1 MKRTNNDQTV
11 MDNAGGARV
20 EVNINTNEPKKKG
33 GFKRGA
39 VVGTLGGIFL
49 GGAGVAYAIENE
61 ITMNDVKEGIND
73 IMEDVNRGIEAATNG
88 DSTSE
93 KTATNETSAEQTAAN
108 ETPADEVTVGGDE
121 QSTDETPVGGDEQ
134 TTGEAPATGDE
145 RLTGEEVVDALKDSV
160 NNEEVPVEE
169 DERLTGEEVVD
180 ALKGATADDVVED
193 DDFVTIETPDM
204 IVNIDESISIAESV
218 NDDMTFD
225 EAFAAARAEVGAG
238 GAFEWRGGVY
248 GTYYAEEWESMS
260 AEEKAEFGDQFEFI
274 AADEAEPEPIDVTV
288 DELLA
293 AEDEVVAVPEPAVDP
308 EPEIEV
314 EVDNVYH
321 VEDAHGNEAS
331 FIEVAVDGED
341 VHLVDEDG
349 DGVIDVMVYDENG
362 DGVIDEAEM
371 FDVSEEGLMV
381 EDFVEMVEE
390 PAADDLMPA
399 DDVITDDLVDD
410 DVVADDA
417 IM

>member
-1 MKRTNNDQTV
+1 MRKD
-11 MDNAGGARV
+11 
-20 EVNINTNEPKKKG
+20 
-33 GFKRGA
+33 
-39 VVGTLGGIFL
+39 
-49 GGAGVAYAIENE
+49 
-61 ITMNDVKEGIND
+61 
-73 IMEDVNRGIEAATNG
+73 
-88 DSTSE
+88 
-93 KTATNETSAEQTAAN
+93 
-108 ETPADEVTVGGDE
+108 
-121 QSTDETPVGGDEQ
+121 
-134 TTGEAPATGDE
+134 
-145 RLTGEEVVDALKDSV
+145 VVDALKDSV

-204 IVNIDESISIAESV
+204 IVNIDESISIAEGV

-308 EPEIEV
+308 EPEVEV

-321 VEDAHGNEAS
+321 VEDAHGNESS
-331 FIEVAVDGED
+331 FVEVAVDGED

-399 DDVITDDLVDD
+399 DDVITDDFVDD

>member
-1 MKRTNNDQTV
+1 MKKTNNDQTV
-11 MDNAGGARV
+11 MDKGSNARV

-49 GGAGVAYAIENE
+49 GGVGAAYAIENE
-61 ITMNDVKEGIND
+61 ITINDVKEGIND

-88 DSTSE
+88 DSKSE
-93 KTATNETSAEQTAAN
+93 ETATNETSAEETAANETATN
-108 ETPADEVTVGGDE
+108 ETPADEVAVGGDA
-121 QSTDETPVGGDEQ
+121 QPTDETPV
-134 TTGEAPATGDE
+134 AGDE
-145 RLTGEEVVDALKDSV
+145 RLTGDEVVDALKDSV

-180 ALKGATADDVVED
+180 ALKNATADDITDDQADGDVVID
-193 DDFVTIETPDM
+193 TPEM
-204 IVNIDESISIAESV
+204 TVYIDESVSIAENV
-218 NDDMTFD
+218 NDDMSFD

-260 AEEKAEFGDQFEFI
+260 AEEKAEFGDQFEFV
-274 AADEAEPEPIDVTV
+274 AAENDEFEPIDVTV

-314 EVDNVYH
+314 EVDNVYN
-321 VEDAHGNEAS
+321 VSDAHGNEAS
-331 FIEVAVDGED
+331 FVDVEVGGED
-341 VHLVDEDG
+341 VLLIDEDG

-362 DGVIDEAEM
+362 DGVVDEAE
-371 FDVSEEGLMV
+371 FVNISEEGLMV
-381 EDFVEMVEE
+381 EDFSAMVEE
-390 PAADDLMPA
+390 PVMEEPLMDEPVM
-399 DDVITDDLVDD
+399 DDVAD

>member
-1 MKRTNNDQTV
+1 MKKTNNDQTV
-11 MDNAGGARV
+11 MDKGSNARV

-49 GGAGVAYAIENE
+49 GGVGAAYAIENE
-61 ITMNDVKEGIND
+61 ITINDVKEGIND

-88 DSTSE
+88 DSKSE
-93 KTATNETSAEQTAAN
+93 EATTNSAN
-108 ETPADEVTVGGDE
+108 ETANEATAEVNNEATADEN
-121 QSTDETPVGGDEQ
+121 
-134 TTGEAPATGDE
+134 E
-145 RLTGEEVVDALKDSV
+145 RLTSDEVVDALKDSV
-160 NNEEVPVEE
+160 NDEVETPVDEN
-169 DERLTGEEVVD
+169 ERLTSDEVVD
-180 ALKGATADDVVED
+180 ALKDSVADNGEAEADDDVI
-193 DDFVTIETPDM
+193 TIETPEM
-204 IVNIDESISIAESV
+204 TVYIDESVSIAENV
-218 NDDMTFD
+218 NDDMSFD

-260 AEEKAEFGDQFEFI
+260 AEEKAEFGDQFEFV
-274 AADEAEPEPIDVTV
+274 AAEDDELEPIDVTL

-331 FIEVAVDGED
+331 FVDVEVGGED
-341 VHLVDEDG
+341 VLLIDEDG

-362 DGVIDEAEM
+362 DGAIDEAE
-371 FDVSEEGLMV
+371 FVNISEEGLMV
-381 EDFVEMVEE
+381 EDFSAMVEE
-390 PAADDLMPA
+390 PVMEEPLMDEPVM
-399 DDVITDDLVDD
+399 DDVAD